1 MPKTKPAYT
10 TEFKREVL
18 AYQAST
24 HSSLRATATH
34 FGVSANSLRDWRR
47 RAEAPLGAPQPG
59 VASESPEAELRRLRR
74 ENRDLLMRCEILK
87 KTVGIFS
94 IPSASVTPRS
104 NA

>member
-10 TEFKREVL
+10 EEFKREVL

-24 HSSLRATATH
+24 GQSQKEVAAH
-34 FGVSANSLRDWRR
+34 FGVTANSLRDRQR
-47 RAEAPLGAPQPG
+47 RAQAPLGAPEPA

-74 ENRDLLMRCEILK
+74 ENRELQMRCEILK

-94 IPSASVTPRS
+94 GPSGSVTR
-104 NA
+104 